1 MALLTAG
8 EAARMQGTTDH
19 TQEERAQIWKRWILF
34 LEQIGISDDPFLKHF
49 DKPWCRT
56 LLIAAF
62 AQAMQEA
69 SFSTQSFSSL
79 AEGMLRTAV
88 DHVAQTFR
96 SINRS
101 DPRNDNRWHL
111 SYILQQQDKGY
122 NNQDKNVKQQKALPL
137 IILREL
143 HKNKTSVK
151 NIAVAQLCIGA
162 IFFSM
167 QSCKYLRTNIP
178 EERQ

>member
-8 EAARMQGTTDH
+8 EAARLQGTIDQTH
-19 TQEERAQIWKRWILF
+19 EEQAQSCKSWIFF
-34 LEQIGISDDPFLKHF
+34 LKKIGISDDPFLKHF

-111 SYILQQQDKGY
+111 SYILQQQYKGY
-122 NNQDKNVKQQKALPL
+122 KNQYKNVKQKKSFPL
-137 IILREL
+137 IFLREL
-143 HKNKTSVK
+143 HN
-151 NIAVAQLCIGA
+151 
-162 IFFSM
+162 
-167 QSCKYLRTNIP
+167 
-178 EERQ
+178 